1 MEYNEL
7 ETKQPQVQNE
17 YTNIYPTLMHPH
29 TAAAAKPTA
38 PVGEV
43 HVAEGHSYRFQK
55 INEIQKTIE
64 NERDKRAT
72 LSKKYHR
79 SVKIINV
86 IDEVLIVATMG
97 TGIAGIGLLS
107 TIIAAPIAIAM
118 EAAAIGA
125 GAVSIIGSQVSKKLA
140 LKAEKHDKIKTLAES
155 KLNTINDHISKAL
168 KDNYISEEEF
178 ALILGELDKFNKMK
192 EEFRSKTKV
201 VIDEETKKSL
211 INQGR
216 ANAIKSF
223 QNVFEN
229 KTT

>member
-1 MEYNEL
+1 MEYSEL

-17 YTNIYPTLMHPH
+17 YTNIYPTLIHP
-29 TAAAAKPTA
+29 AVKPTA

-43 HVAEGHSYRFQK
+43 HVAEGHSYRLQK

-125 GAVSIIGSQVSKKLA
+125 GAISILGSQVSKKLA

-201 VIDEETKKSL
+201 VIVEETKKSL

-223 QNVFEN
+223 QNVLEN
-229 KTT
+229 KT